1 MSPILPICHAQLISF
16 LLRRQL
22 HEPLDYLT
30 SSSTVIPLLLLLIL
44 IIYYLIS
51 LTGAL
56 REANQDLRTQLQKE
70 REEERKKIFKVPEV
84 KQAEPTATTLTNR
97 WRKVLE
103 ASSPVTP
110 TQPPDFDTEEY
121 KNQARK
127 GEKQGERGGGGE
139 TLS

>member
-1 MSPILPICHAQLISF
+1 M
-16 LLRRQL
+16 
-22 HEPLDYLT
+22 DYLT

-44 IIYYLIS
+44 IIYYLVS

-127 GEKQGERGGGGE
+127 GKPCPLG
-139 TLS
+139 L